1 MLKLSCLSLALL
13 MVSVSALAEGPVVVS
28 QKGKVF
34 TPGEITIPV
43 GATVR
48 IMNDDRVLHHVY
60 IESPEF
66 NFDSGEQPPGRSV
79 DIKFA
84 KDGTFA
90 VRCDI
95 HPKML
100 MKVHVRK

>member
-66 NFDSGEQPPGRSV
+66 NFDETRRILEATIGITVIETIRETRIALEMAMAISE
-79 DIKFA
+79 
-84 KDGTFA
+84 
-90 VRCDI
+90 
-95 HPKML
+95 
-100 MKVHVRK
+100 

>member
-1 MLKLSCLSLALL
+1 MLKLLSFSLALL
-13 MVSVSALAEGPVVVS
+13 MVSIGVSANVPIVVS

-34 TPGEITIPV
+34 TPAEIKIPV
-43 GATVR
+43 GTTIR
-48 IMNDDRVLHHVY
+48 IDNDDRVLHHVY
-60 IESPEF
+60 IESPIFE
-66 NFDSGEQPPGRSV
+66 FDSGEQPPGRSV
-79 DIKFA
+79 EIRFA

-100 MKVHVRK
+100 MKVFVQR

>member
-1 MLKLSCLSLALL
+1 MLKLACFSLALL
-13 MVSVSALAEGPVVVS
+13 MVSISVLANVPIVVS

-34 TPGEITIPV
+34 SPGEITVSV
-43 GATVR
+43 GTTVR

-60 IESPEF
+60 VESPEF
-66 NFDSGEQPPGRSV
+66 EFDSGEQPPGRSV
-79 DIKFA
+79 EIKFA
-84 KDGTFA
+84 RDGTFA

-100 MKVHVRK
+100 MKVHVQK

>member
-1 MLKLSCLSLALL
+1 MFKLSCFSLALL
-13 MVSVSALAEGPVVVS
+13 IVSVSVLANVPIVVS

-34 TPGEITIPV
+34 SPAEIKVPV
-43 GATVR
+43 GTTVR
-48 IMNDDRVLHHVY
+48 INNDDRVLHHVY
-60 IESPEF
+60 IESPVFE
-66 NFDSGEQPPGRSV
+66 FDSGEQPPGRSV
-79 DIKFA
+79 EINFA

-100 MKVHVRK
+100 MKVHVQK